1 MASLPKQDISPIHA
15 ETPESFVS
23 QFETQ
28 LQAMNQPETVELLY
42 KKLQYLGLH
51 FDPFDSEST
60 SEVQEVISNLGLA
73 EQFRNPYQATNLL
86 LRLLDKTEEQLN
98 KLKQ

>member
-1 MASLPKQDISPIHA
+1 MASLPKQDLEPISA
-15 ETPESFVS
+15 ETPENFVA
-23 QFETQ
+23 QFEARLRAMTQ
-28 LQAMNQPETVELLY
+28 AEDVELLY
-42 KKLQYLGLH
+42 KKLQFLGLN
-51 FDPFDSEST
+51 FDPFDPESS
-60 SEVQEVISNLGLA
+60 SEVRDVIANLGLA